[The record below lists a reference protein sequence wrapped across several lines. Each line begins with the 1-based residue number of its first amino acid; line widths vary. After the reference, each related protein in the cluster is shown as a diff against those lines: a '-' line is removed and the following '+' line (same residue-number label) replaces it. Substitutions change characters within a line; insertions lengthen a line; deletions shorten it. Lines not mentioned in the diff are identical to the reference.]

1 MASEYRISEVCQV
14 VGASPDTV
22 RRWIDSGRLTASRT
36 KAGHRLVQGEDL
48 AQFLEVNTPEPS
60 QHQSARNRF
69 AGIVTKVERD
79 KVAAKVEMYAG
90 GHRLVALLT
99 REAVDDLGLERG
111 VRATGV
117 VKATNV
123 IIET

>member
-1 MASEYRISEVCQV
+1 MASKYRVSEVAQV
-14 VGASPDTV
+14 VGVSPDTV
-22 RRWIDSGRLTASRT
+22 RRWIDSDRLKASRT
-36 KAGHRLVQGEDL
+36 NAGHRVVQGQDL
-48 AQFLEVNTPEPS
+48 ALFVELNTPEPS
-60 QHQSARNRF
+60 RHQSARNRF
-69 AGIVTKVERD
+69 PGIVTKVERD
-79 KVAAKVEMYAG
+79 KVAAKVELYAG

>member
-1 MASEYRISEVCQV
+1 MANIYRVSEVSDV
-14 VGASPDTV
+14 AGVSRDTV
-22 RRWIDSGRLTASRT
+22 RRWIDSGRLNAART
-36 KAGHRLVQGEDL
+36 DAGHRVVQGEDL
-48 AQFLEVNTPEPS
+48 ALFLELDTPEPS
-60 QHQSARNRF
+60 RKQSARNRF
-69 AGIVTKVERD
+69 PGIVTSVERD
-79 KVAAKVEMYAG
+79 KVAAKVELYAG

-123 IIET
+123 IIEV